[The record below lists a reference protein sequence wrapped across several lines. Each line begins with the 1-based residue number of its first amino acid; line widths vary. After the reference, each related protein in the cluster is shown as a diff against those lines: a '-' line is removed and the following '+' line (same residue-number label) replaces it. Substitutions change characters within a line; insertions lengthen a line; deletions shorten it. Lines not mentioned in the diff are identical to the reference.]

1 MVNGIGEEQY
11 YALCE
16 GVTQATAEVSKP
28 VWEIVRGIKV
38 TNPKL
43 AKQLEEGVM
52 DLILATMDKAFE
64 SGIEFAT
71 IPLYTS

>member
-1 MVNGIGEEQY
+1 MVASMDEERY
-11 YALCE
+11 RDLCE

-28 VWEIVRGIKV
+28 VWEIVRGIKA

-43 AKQLEEGVM
+43 ASQLEEGVV
-52 DLILATMDKAFE
+52 DLVIATMNKAFE
-64 SGIEFAT
+64 AGIEFAT